1 MHPIAPMSAGMLIRR
16 ALRLR
21 CPHCGQGPI
30 FRRWWT
36 YSEHRSCPQ
45 CGRVYD
51 PRGESLVFMYLST
64 AFLTGI
70 CFIVLVTM
78 PPQNLEAY
86 RIGLVLGALALYGL
100 TMPLRKALAIALN
113 EFNSEP

>member
-1 MHPIAPMSAGMLIRR
+1 MI
-16 ALRLR
+16 
-21 CPHCGQGPI
+21 GQ
-30 FRRWWT
+30 F
-36 YSEHRSCPQ
+36 HAC
-45 CGRVYD
+45 D
-51 PRGESLVFMYLST
+51 PNSLPGNRGVAT
-64 AFLTGI
+64 AFLPGI

-113 EFNSEP
+113 EFNSRP